1 MILSDETLMAYVDG
15 ELDAEARTAVD
26 AAVATDPEVA
36 QRVAQHK
43 ALRLSLQRTYDEVL
57 TEPVPQRLVNA
68 ARSAPAGAHEARV
81 ADLASARAARA
92 KSHRRALPSRVSWS
106 QWGTIAASLLV
117 GLIIGQFFLNTG
129 DVGPFVT
136 RGGQLLARGALAQ
149 ALSAQLA
156 SNQSQS
162 SAVQIG
168 VSFRAR
174 GGTYCRT
181 FALSDAQS
189 QERTLAGLAC
199 HERGTW
205 QIEVLAPGEARA
217 PGAYRMAGSQA
228 PKAVLQALEDRIAGE
243 PLDAPG
249 EAAARQH
256 GWQP

>member
-26 AAVATDPEVA
+26 AAVAADPEVA
-36 QRVAQHK
+36 QRLAQHK

-57 TEPVPQRLVNA
+57 SEPVPQRLVNA
-68 ARSAPAGAHEARV
+68 ARSAPAGAHEAEV

-92 KSHRRALPSRVSWS
+92 KSHRRTLPSRVSWS

-136 RGGQLLARGALAQ
+136 RGGELLARGALAQ

-162 SAVQIG
+162 STVQIG

-189 QERTLAGLAC
+189 RERTLAGLAC

-205 QIEVLAPGEARA
+205 QIEVLAPGEKRA

-228 PKAVLQALEDRIAGE
+228 PKAVLQGLEDRIEGE
-243 PLDAPG
+243 PLDASG
-249 EAAARQH
+249 EAEARQH